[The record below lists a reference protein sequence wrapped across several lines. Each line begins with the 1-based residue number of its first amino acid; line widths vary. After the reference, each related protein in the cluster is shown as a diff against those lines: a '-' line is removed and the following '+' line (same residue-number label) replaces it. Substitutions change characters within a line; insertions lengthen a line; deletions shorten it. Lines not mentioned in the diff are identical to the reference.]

1 MDSKYYDLNVPRS
14 TATAQTIARL
24 LDCEYLYLAITVTVD
39 MDQFHFTDGDSMR
52 KKSKEARQEMRQKIL
67 SELSPPSRE
76 ALETLLK
83 DSEKFRAVKAVRPS
97 LCPPRLFTRLNL
109 AFSDTEQVG
118 LFFKEFSDQISA
130 YDLLS
135 LEPLSQSAFYYA
147 LDCSLP
153 MDLISLDLMR
163 PSDYRPSSKQCSAC
177 LRRGLAF
184 EVKTATLF
192 RPGPQSSHARQG
204 LASVLTQLNS
214 VCQFHFSRLLVV
226 SSCLESVWEVRRP
239 QAIAAVLKSVGLTSS
254 QGALAMQ
261 QSNPY
266 AVLTRGL
273 IRTRSTHG
281 AAVLLRLL
289 ADPNV
294 ISVTPAAGS
303 QKIDETDRGTAG
315 HGASSASALADT
327 DDSMCVTPH
336 ADKGG
341 LLLTDEVKTEGPDET
356 VTTNT
361 LSTPKSKK
369 QKNKRKNRR
378 DFGSPPK
385 KVSKVL

>member
-14 TATAQTIARL
+14 AATAETIARL
-24 LDCEYLYLAITVTVD
+24 LDCEYLYLAITVTVN
-39 MDQFHFTDGDSMR
+39 MDQFHFTQDDSHR

-67 SELSPPSRE
+67 TELCPPSRE
-76 ALETLLK
+76 ALETLLR
-83 DSEKFRAVKAVRPS
+83 DSEKFRTMKAIRPS

-118 LFFKEFSDQISA
+118 LFFKDFSDQIRA

-135 LEPLSQSAFYYA
+135 LEPLNQSAFYYA

-153 MDLISLDLMR
+153 LDLISLDLMR

-184 EVKTATLF
+184 ELKTAVLF
-192 RPGPQSSHARQG
+192 RRGLQSSQAHQG
-204 LASVLTQLNS
+204 LGSVLTQLNS
-214 VCQFHFSRLLVV
+214 VCQFHFSRLLVA

-239 QAIAAVLKSVGLTSS
+239 QAIAAILRSVGLTSS
-254 QGALAMQ
+254 QGALAIQ

-294 ISVTPAAGS
+294 ISVTPATDS
-303 QKIDETDRGTAG
+303 HKIDEKTAEQES
-315 HGASSASALADT
+315 SSASALAGT
-327 DDSMCVTPH
+327 NASVYVTSH

-341 LLLTDEVKTEGPDET
+341 LLATDEVKTDGPVEIATTTTPST
-356 VTTNT
+356 V
-361 LSTPKSKK
+361 KSKK
-369 QKNKRKNRR
+369 KKNKRKTQTNS
-378 DFGSPPK
+378 GSPPK
-385 KVSKVL
+385 KISKIL